1 MSDHEYIHRT
11 YRPNGK
17 ASADTEASTCGA
29 LLFPITM
36 NVHCIVH
43 LNSRGTSYRAD
54 ISDCCPMGFVS
65 ILIEDEQED
74 GPEMDISVEDAEALI
89 EALKIIVARRKP

>member
-1 MSDHEYIHRT
+1 
-11 YRPNGK
+11 
-17 ASADTEASTCGA
+17 
-29 LLFPITM
+29 
-36 NVHCIVH
+36 
-43 LNSRGTSYRAD
+43 
-54 ISDCCPMGFVS
+54 MGFVS